1 MATVPLIAPLI
12 MALLVFLLAMAVVGG
27 ASVLGAWK
35 LITRKTEQALPSSS
49 PRAGLEAAPSV
60 EEVAADLQRYPE
72 RLEALQDSLE
82 QSLRASESQ
91 AMHLTAKRNEI
102 AAKPGREAI
111 AQRYTTDLELLSVQ
125 SDATQRVLA
134 TVWKTR
140 AILALRVHLASAARE
155 RPDLDHLPQPMDV
168 APGQL
173 DEAARA
179 YSNACRALRLFVR
192 RLDVAR
198 DGIHGVIPSPSVH
211 AEVLAEHR
219 GEVELEAAGIE
230 RIVEDLRER
239 MDALADTLDYLSDR
253 FRTQKV
259 VEGTT
264 GVLDLGPEAGQLLQ
278 EVAVAIRA
286 LDDLS
291 AVGEAGLADAA
302 VDGLASEI
310 ANLEKVGLDVNLQA
324 DADREVE
331 RLLASFT
338 RAGEV
343 PTGG

>member
-1 MATVPLIAPLI
+1 MATVPIIAPLI
-12 MALLVFLLAMAVVGG
+12 AVVVVLLGIMALVGG
-27 ASVLGAWK
+27 ISVLGAWK
-35 LITRKTEQALPSSS
+35 LVTRKSDPALPPSAV
-49 PRAGLEAAPSV
+49 RAGLEGVTTPEAATV
-60 EEVAADLQRYPE
+60 DLYRYPE
-72 RLEALQDSLE
+72 RLEALQESLE

-91 AMHLTAKRNEI
+91 SMHLTAKRNEI
-102 AAKPGREAI
+102 ATKPGREEI
-111 AQRYTTDLELLSVQ
+111 AQRYAQDLELLSVQ

-140 AILALRVHLASAARE
+140 SVLALRVHLASAARE
-155 RPDLDHLPQPMDV
+155 RPDLDHLPQPVDV
-168 APGQL
+168 KPGQL
-173 DEAARA
+173 EEAARA
-179 YSNACRALRLFVR
+179 YGNACRSLRAFVR

-198 DGIHGVIPSPSVH
+198 DAIHTVIPSPSVH
-211 AEVLAEHR
+211 ADVLPEHR
-219 GEVELEAAGIE
+219 GEVETESAGIV
-230 RIVEDLRER
+230 RIIEDLRER

-259 VEGTT
+259 VEGST

-310 ANLEKVGLDVNLQA
+310 ANLEKVGLDVDLQA

-338 RAGEV
+338 RTGEL
-343 PTGG
+343 PGGG